1 MTEKQRS
8 TRSFRPVLA
17 TILFGQ
23 LLLLLLL
30 LPPQPVHGEI
40 YAKMFSSQQNP
51 SDPCYDEDRPRR
63 CIPDFVNAAFGATVE
78 ASSTCGTGGPTRYCD
93 VTDEPGVT
101 AGIGHCHV
109 CDDSTPRRRF
119 PANYLTDLNNPNNVT
134 CWRSEPLVSSQSF
147 SAPPDNV
154 TLTLSLGKKYELTY
168 VSLQFCPR
176 AAKPDSIAIYKS
188 MDYGKTWQPFQFYS
202 SQCRRVY
209 GRPNRATIT
218 KSNEQEARCT
228 DSHRYTGGD
237 GLGPVGRI
245 AFSTLEGRP
254 SAADFDNS
262 PVLQDWVTATDIRV
276 VFNRLHMPQ
285 QPDQTSHNGAED
297 HHVAAIGLE
306 ELTKREREREERLKN
321 QKNAILLHAQQ
332 DPLVTALPSVHQVLA
347 PQEMQS
353 NDAIDAAVRDM
364 GFVPITVSTTTT
376 PTSAGNGAVMMVPGG
391 LGPATATMAH
401 HYAVSD
407 FAVGGRC
414 KCNGHAARCIP
425 GKDGEVVCECRHNT
439 AGRDCERCRPF
450 HFDRPW
456 ARATARDA
464 NECKVCNCNLHAR
477 KCRFNMELYKLS
489 GRVSGGVCLQCRHFT
504 AGRHCH
510 YCREGYYRDP
520 ARPITHR
527 KACKPCDCH
536 PIGASGKTCN
546 QSSGQCPCKDGVT
559 GITCNRCARGYQQS
573 RSHIAPCIKI
583 PRVVQTQGTA
593 GEESGEHED
602 DDDERGYDGRTD
614 QCGKCRAS
622 TKRLNLNKY
631 CKRDYAI
638 LGRITDRHKKSD
650 GSQGGTSVSGTSWIR
665 FTLNVDF
672 IYKKNPN
679 SRIRRGD
686 VSLYVHSSD
695 LACRCPKIK
704 PNKSYLIL
712 GQENDGGGQGG
723 LTVTQRSIVIEWRD
737 EWHRRMRRFQRRA
750 RSCH

>member
-1 MTEKQRS
+1 MTAERS
-8 TRSFRPVLA
+8 SRRSSRSWIILA
-17 TILFGQ
+17 TILSGQ
-23 LLLLLLL
+23 LVLLLS
-30 LPPQPVHGEI
+30 QQARGEI

-63 CIPDFVNAAFGATVE
+63 CIPDFVNAAFGASVE

-93 VTDEPGVT
+93 VTDEPGGT
-101 AGIGHCHV
+101 TGIGHCHV

-119 PANYLTDLNNPNNVT
+119 PASYLTDLNNPNNVT

-218 KSNEQEARCT
+218 KANEQEARCT

-285 QPDQTSHNGAED
+285 QPPPPPPPNPDQVGGGG
-297 HHVAAIGLE
+297 V
-306 ELTKREREREERLKN
+306 
-321 QKNAILLHAQQ
+321 
-332 DPLVTALPSVHQVLA
+332 
-347 PQEMQS
+347 
-353 NDAIDAAVRDM
+353 
-364 GFVPITVSTTTT
+364 
-376 PTSAGNGAVMMVPGG
+376 GG

-425 GKDGEVVCECRHNT
+425 SKDGEVVCDCRHNT

-464 NECKVCNCNLHAR
+464 NECKGWWDIL
-477 KCRFNMELYKLS
+477 
-489 GRVSGGVCLQCRHFT
+489 
-504 AGRHCH
+504 
-510 YCREGYYRDP
+510 D
-520 ARPITHR
+520 
-527 KACKPCDCH
+527 
-536 PIGASGKTCN
+536 
-546 QSSGQCPCKDGVT
+546 SSHM
-559 GITCNRCARGYQQS
+559 I
-573 RSHIAPCIKI
+573 
-583 PRVVQTQGTA
+583 
-593 GEESGEHED
+593 
-602 DDDERGYDGRTD
+602 
-614 QCGKCRAS
+614 
-622 TKRLNLNKY
+622 
-631 CKRDYAI
+631 
-638 LGRITDRHKKSD
+638 
-650 GSQGGTSVSGTSWIR
+650 
-665 FTLNVDF
+665 
-672 IYKKNPN
+672 
-679 SRIRRGD
+679 
-686 VSLYVHSSD
+686 
-695 LACRCPKIK
+695 
-704 PNKSYLIL
+704 
-712 GQENDGGGQGG
+712 
-723 LTVTQRSIVIEWRD
+723 
-737 EWHRRMRRFQRRA
+737 
-750 RSCH
+750 

>member
-1 MTEKQRS
+1 MARVQTLS
-8 TRSFRPVLA
+8 NCLA
-17 TILFGQ
+17 
-23 LLLLLLL
+23 LLLVAGVRLAEAG
-30 LPPQPVHGEI
+30 GEG
-40 YAKMFSSQQNP
+40 YMKMFAAQQNP
-51 SDPCYDEDRPRR
+51 VDPCFDEDRPRR
-63 CIPDFVNAAFGATVE
+63 CIPDFVNAAFGTAVE
-78 ASSTCGTGGPTRYCD
+78 ASSTCGSGGPTRYCD
-93 VTDEPGVT
+93 VSDVPG
-101 AGIGHCHV
+101 GSPGPCHV

-119 PANYLTDLNNPNNVT
+119 PASYLTDLNNPNNIT

-176 AAKPDSIAIYKS
+176 AAKPDSIAIHKS
-188 MDYGKTWQPFQFYS
+188 MDYGKTWQAFQFYS

-218 KSNEQEARCT
+218 KANEQEARCT

-237 GLGPVGRI
+237 GLAPVGRI

-254 SAADFDNS
+254 SASDFDNS
-262 PVLQDWVTATDIRV
+262 PVLQDWVTATDIKV
-276 VFNRLHMPQ
+276 VFNRLHLPHGQEEFAPQ
-285 QPDQTSHNGAED
+285 EEIQTPEETG
-297 HHVAAIGLE
+297 VAKELRKDLQERAKAKGHPKAQFAKSDGLE
-306 ELTKREREREERLKN
+306 SAGPPT
-321 QKNAILLHAQQ
+321 
-332 DPLVTALPSVHQVLA
+332 VLPSVQVIG

-353 NDAIDAAVRDM
+353 NDALDIDVRDM
-364 GFVPITVSTTTT
+364 SLVTTTVITTTSTT
-376 PTSAGNGAVMMVPGG
+376 
-391 LGPATATMAH
+391 LAH

-407 FAVGGRC
+407 FTVGGRC
-414 KCNGHAARCIP
+414 KCNGHAARCVP
-425 GKDGEVVCECRHNT
+425 DKEGELSCDCRHNT

-456 ARATARDA
+456 ARATAKEA
-464 NECKVCNCNLHAR
+464 NECKACNCNLHAR

-546 QSSGQCPCKDGVT
+546 QSTGQCPCKDGVT

-583 PRVVQTQGTA
+583 PKVVQTQGMA
-593 GEESGEHED
+593 GEDSGEHE
-602 DDDERGYDGRTD
+602 ETEHEHGYDGRAD
-614 QCGKCRAS
+614 QCGKCRAG
-622 TKRLNLNKY
+622 TRRLNLNKY
-631 CKRDYAI
+631 CKRDFAI
-638 LGRITDRHKKSD
+638 MGKVTDRHVENGA
-650 GSQGGTSVSGTSWIR
+650 GSSGSAEWVR
-665 FTLNVDF
+665 FTIQVQSV
-672 IYKKNPN
+672 YKRARE
-679 SRIRRGD
+679 SRLRRGPMA
-686 VSLYVHSSD
+686 LYVHAAD
-695 LACRCPKIK
+695 LACKCPKVK
-704 PNKSYLIL
+704 ANKSYLIL
-712 GQENDGGGQGG
+712 GRESDGGRQGA
-723 LTVTQRSIVIEWRD
+723 LTATQRSIVIEWRD